1 MWKSIL
7 ILLIFTTL
15 NGFSQTIKYFNAP
28 IETNWTQWE
37 KKKVSPEFLR
47 QSFTSITDFTYENAD
62 SLVSACSSYHW
73 LDIDN
78 DKNDELIYSGVSWG
92 EGEMTIIYRVTDSK
106 IQKIQHFFGR
116 ILDIQNLGTNRCKM
130 IVFEY
135 ACCAGYTD
143 YIQTYEYNSKTQN
156 FEITNAIAKI
166 RLTTIPTDLQEPVK
180 FKTKVAH
187 SILRYSPETITG
199 IGEGR
204 YDFEAINGE
213 NILTIYHSV
222 ATGQI
227 FAEAKD
233 NSGTIWYLVV
243 MDSISAGEK
252 TIINRGSIEFL
263 KYQPVG
269 WIAKNSVSLITN

>member
-1 MWKSIL
+1 MWQSIL
-7 ILLIFTTL
+7 ILFIITTL
-15 NGFSQTIKYFNAP
+15 NVFGQTIKYFNAP

-37 KKKVSPEFLR
+37 QKKVTPEFLR
-47 QSFTSITDFTYENAD
+47 QNFTSITDIPCEDAD
-62 SLVSACSSYHW
+62 ALVSVCSSYHW

-78 DKNDELIYSGVSWG
+78 DNKEELVYSGVSWH
-92 EGEMTIIYRVTDSK
+92 EGEMAIIYRVTDSK

-130 IVFEY
+130 IVFDY

-143 YIQTYEYNSKTQN
+143 YIQTYEYNSKTQF
-156 FEITNAIAKI
+156 FEIKNAIAKI
-166 RLTTIPTDLQEPVK
+166 NQTKIQTYLREPIN
-180 FKTKVAH
+180 FKTNDTLC
-187 SILRYSPETITG
+187 ILRYSPEIISG
-199 IGEGR
+199 MKE
-204 YDFEAINGE
+204 DENEFEPINGE
-213 NILTIYHSV
+213 NILTVYHSV

-243 MDSISAGEK
+243 MDSIPTGEK
-252 TIINRGSIEFL
+252 TLFHQGNNAMN

-269 WIAKNSVSLITN
+269 WIAKESVSVITK